1 MTGDPIAA
9 RYAQA
14 LFEASSAE
22 GSLEETLQELE
33 LMGGLFDEQPAL
45 RELFLNPDVDPD
57 DKVGIFERVLKG
69 SWSDT
74 VRAFTRLLVSFGRES
89 HLPQIVEALAELVD
103 AAKGQ
108 LRVVVRSAHPLP
120 ETVVS
125 RLRARLE
132 RAERKTVK
140 VRAEVDP
147 ALIGGV
153 QVALDHRVIDGSVRR
168 QLAEL
173 RERLSSVKVY

>member
-1 MTGDPIAA
+1 MSADPIAS

-14 LFEASSAE
+14 LFEAASAE
-22 GSLEETLQELE
+22 GSVEETLKELE
-33 LMGGLFDEQPAL
+33 LIGRLFDEEPLL
-45 RELFLNPDVDPD
+45 RELFLNPDVDPE

-74 VRAFTRLLVSFGRES
+74 VRAFTRMLVSFGRES
-89 HLPQIVEALAELVD
+89 HIPQIVEALSDLVD
-103 AAKGQ
+103 AAQGR

-132 RAERKTVK
+132 QAERKTVE

-153 QVALDHRVIDGSVRR
+153 QVELDHRVIDGSVRR

-173 RERLSSVKVY
+173 RERLSSVKVF